1 MIVKVEQCY
10 CGHNKFQFRLTLPD
24 GRRFTVPGDVWKKST
39 ARYALNILEREYGA
53 YRISVKFRH
62 V

>member
-1 MIVKVEQCY
+1 MIVKVESCVSCHGY
-10 CGHNKFQFRLTLPD
+10 FYFRLTLPD
-24 GRRFTVPGDVWKKST
+24 GRRLSVPGDVWRRSV

-62 V
+62 K

>member
-1 MIVKVEQCY
+1 MIVKVEACWG
-10 CGHNKFQFRLTLPD
+10 GHENYSFRLTLPD
-24 GRRFTVPGDVWKKST
+24 GRRFSVTGHTWTRST

-62 V
+62 K